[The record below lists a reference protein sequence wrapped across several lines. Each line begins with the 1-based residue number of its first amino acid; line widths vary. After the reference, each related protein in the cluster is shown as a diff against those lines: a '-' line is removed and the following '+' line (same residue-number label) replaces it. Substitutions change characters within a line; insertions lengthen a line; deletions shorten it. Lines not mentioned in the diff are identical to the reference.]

1 MKKRVI
7 GLMIMLV
14 ILTGCAGNVKDGV
27 ELLNGEKYEEAIAV
41 FEEDVKR
48 GKNLGEAYRGIGN
61 AYFALEQ
68 YEEAIEAFG
77 AALKNETKETATI
90 YGVMGACYMKLE
102 SYEKALDMY
111 KKALK
116 MKDITDELEQEIQYN
131 LIAIYEYTGDWEAAK
146 KQAKKYVKA
155 YPDDGRIEKEA
166 EFLETR

>member
-7 GLMIMLV
+7 GLIIVLV

-27 ELLNGEKYEEAIAV
+27 ELLNDEKYEEAIAV
-41 FEEDVKR
+41 FEEDVKK
-48 GKNLGEAYRGIGN
+48 GKNLGEAHRGIGN

-68 YEEAIEAFG
+68 YEEAIESFG
-77 AALKNETKETATI
+77 VALKNETKETATI
-90 YGVMGACYMKLE
+90 YGMLGACHMKLE
-102 SYEKALDMY
+102 AYDKALSMY

-146 KQAKKYVKA
+146 KQVEKYVKA